1 MTEETQEEGGD
12 ELPVWAQNIQR
23 LAAATG
29 LTHAELAR
37 RAGMTRDAFHRYAT
51 GKTRPPVDRVY
62 QLADL
67 FGVNPKEI
75 DPTRVYLRK
84 EKKGA
89 VGSALQPYTLSAP
102 LNGDPDLMHLKLE
115 IDLRHMT
122 LARILELVADERKWQ
137 LTRERDEG
145 ET

>member
-23 LAAATG
+23 LAEATG

-51 GKTRPPVDRVY
+51 GKTRPPTDRTY

-84 EKKGA
+84 ERKGA
-89 VGSALQPYTLSAP
+89 TGSAMQPYTLSAP

-115 IDLRHMT
+115 MDFRHMN

-137 LTRERDEG
+137 LTRDRDDG